1 MINIKGIEYYTAK
14 DAMQILKMKYSS
26 VIFLLRSNNISK
38 YKKKY
43 IITKEEM
50 EKLLHRENQYTKTII
65 LNKDNLGFNHKDLI
79 F

>member
-14 DAMQILKMKYSS
+14 DATQILKMKYSS

>member
-1 MINIKGIEYYTAK
+1 MINIKGIEYYTAE
-14 DAMQILKMKYSS
+14 DAMQILNMKYSS

-50 EKLLHRENQYTKTII
+50 EKLLHRENQYTKKIM
-65 LNKDNLGFNHKDLI
+65 LNKDNLEFNHKDL
-79 F
+79 FF